1 MSKPAG
7 IKDIAK
13 LAGVSTATV
22 SRTLRS
28 PELVSQQTRDKVISA
43 VNTYNY
49 RPNQMGIS
57 LRTKRTNNVVAII
70 PDITNPFIAAVVR
83 SLEQVAQQ
91 HGYNLLLGDTQANLQ
106 RIKHYADMVAS
117 RQADGII
124 LFSQFM
130 PFEIQADGTPKP
142 PLPPMVN
149 SCEDSGI
156 EHLHRVMINNHQAA
170 ITATEHLLSL
180 GHRHIACITGPL
192 DTNSTQQRLKGLKQ
206 ALKQAHIELPP
217 EYIIEGNHQMEAGY
231 TGTERLLKQPKPPS
245 AIFCFNDE
253 MAIGAIAAIQ
263 ESGLQVPLHISV
275 MGFDDIRFSRYIN
288 PPLTTVAQPAAQIGE
303 QCMLQLLAQINQQPS
318 QRYIELPTQL
328 VKRGSTAA
336 VYTPAKAKSLDNTH

>member
-7 IKDIAK
+7 IKDIAR

-22 SRTLRS
+22 SRTLRN
-28 PELVSQQTRDKVISA
+28 PELVSESTRDKVMKA
-43 VNTYNY
+43 VNACNY

-57 LRTKRTNNVVAII
+57 LRTKRTSNVVAII

-91 HGYNLLLGDTQANLQ
+91 HGYSLLLGDTQADLQ
-106 RIKHYADMVAS
+106 RIKHYAGMVAS

-130 PFEIQADGTPKP
+130 PFDFNEDGSPVH
-142 PLPPMVN
+142 PLPPLVN

-156 EHLHRVMINNHQAA
+156 DNVHRVMIDNFAA
-170 ITATEHLLSL
+170 AVTATEHLLSL
-180 GHRHIACITGPL
+180 GHTRIACITGPL
-192 DTNSTQQRLKGLKQ
+192 NTNSSSERLKGLKD
-206 ALKQAHIELPP
+206 ALNKQNLSLDSN
-217 EYIIEGNHQMEAGY
+217 YIIEGDHEMEAGLN
-231 TGTERLLKQPKPPS
+231 GAKDLLALDNPPT

-253 MAIGAIAAIQ
+253 MAIGAIASIQ
-263 ESGLQVPLHISV
+263 EQGLKVPEDVSV

-288 PPLTTVAQPAAQIGE
+288 PSLTTIAQPTEQIGE
-303 QCMLQLLAQINQQPS
+303 QCMLQLLNQIKEEPS
-318 QRYIELPTQL
+318 EMYIELPVKL
-328 VKRGSTAA
+328 VKRGSTGP
-336 VYTPAKAKSLDNTH
+336 VKL